1 MTPDPYA
8 LDLAPVGSD
17 LGGSLMLTAGIL
29 VAFTVGIILC
39 RRSERQKQNRLR
51 EHRKNMWQK
60 RRAGHV
66 KHVRASRDYQR
77 ALDDVQTLAGQLRD
91 AGDTTSAGIVDAAVS
106 ATRMYPSSRE
116 GQGK

>member
-8 LDLAPVGSD
+8 LDLAPIGSD

-29 VAFTVGIILC
+29 IAFTVGIILC

-66 KHVRASRDYQR
+66 RRVRASRDYQR

-91 AGDTTSAGIVDAAVS
+91 AGDTTSAVAIDAAIT
-106 ATRMYPSSRE
+106 ATRMHKE
-116 GQGK
+116 TQ

>member
-51 EHRKNMWQK
+51 QQRKHQWEN
-60 RRAGHV
+60 RRTAALSKTKGRIAYQNRV
-66 KHVRASRDYQR
+66 KEWD
-77 ALDDVQTLAGQLRD
+77 
-91 AGDTTSAGIVDAAVS
+91 
-106 ATRMYPSSRE
+106 
-116 GQGK
+116 K